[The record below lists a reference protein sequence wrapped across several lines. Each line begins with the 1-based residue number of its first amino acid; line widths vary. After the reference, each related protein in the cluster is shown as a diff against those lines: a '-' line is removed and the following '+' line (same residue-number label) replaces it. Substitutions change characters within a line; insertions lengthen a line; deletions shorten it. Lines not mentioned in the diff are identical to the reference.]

1 MGSQLERDEPSII
14 VWLDGACTPPRSI
27 RRHRA
32 GALPLLRDPWPQD
45 TRTSNHIAARHLY
58 DTLRAA
64 SLWRNATLRS
74 GSAKRAGIALRGC
87 TVHNGQP
94 AYIFLTTFTDRTYLA

>member
-1 MGSQLERDEPSII
+1 
-14 VWLDGACTPPRSI
+14 
-27 RRHRA
+27 
-32 GALPLLRDPWPQD
+32 
-45 TRTSNHIAARHLY
+45 LY

-94 AYIFLTTFTDRTYLA
+94 AYIFLTTFTERTYLS

>member
-32 GALPLLRDPWPQD
+32 GAPPFCG
-45 TRTSNHIAARHLY
+45 TRGPGYAHVESYRGAAFVRHYSRSEFVAQCSMAARL
-58 DTLRAA
+58 
-64 SLWRNATLRS
+64 NEP
-74 GSAKRAGIALRGC
+74 GEIALRGR
-87 TVHNGQP
+87 TFHNGQST
-94 AYIFLTTFTDRTYLA
+94 YIFLTTFTDRTYLA